1 ALNVTVVLDGG
12 GHELKRQRGC
22 GGLSIA
28 HEVAVNGT
36 PGIGHQSNADEGW
49 RYLLEKGQPLADD
62 ALLILQQS
70 SEITVWPRQIANEA
84 RADWV
89 GDVDKNDRDH
99 ARFSMQGAGSLP
111 GMCEHH
117 FWPQRHQ
124 LFRQRWSLVAGRRK
138 PNIHMEIATLRP
150 SEPLQ

>member
-1 ALNVTVVLDGG
+1 MSEGRGVRRQKQTAIRLAREGVEGALDVTVVL
-12 GHELKRQRGC
+12 
-22 GGLSIA
+22 
-28 HEVAVNGT
+28 
-36 PGIGHQSNADEGW
+36 DEGW

-124 LFRQRWSLVAGRRK
+124 LFRQR
-138 PNIHMEIATLRP
+138 
-150 SEPLQ
+150 